1 MSKLTN
7 VFYLTLVTWDLF
19 VIWRLVFK
27 IFAKSGRRDSNPQPH
42 APKARAL
49 ASCATPRMRR
59 SITSGFSEY
68 NIDFFVIGDAD
79 RYVC

>member
-1 MSKLTN
+1 
-7 VFYLTLVTWDLF
+7 
-19 VIWRLVFK
+19 
-27 IFAKSGRRDSNPQPH
+27 
-42 APKARAL
+42 
-49 ASCATPRMRR
+49 MRR